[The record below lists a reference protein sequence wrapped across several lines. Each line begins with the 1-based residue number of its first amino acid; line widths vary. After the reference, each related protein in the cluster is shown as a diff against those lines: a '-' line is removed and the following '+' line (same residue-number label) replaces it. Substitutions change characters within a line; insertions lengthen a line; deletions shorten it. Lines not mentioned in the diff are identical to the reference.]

1 MLTLNLYIAYSFK
14 LYVETEKLID
24 LEFAFAKKVG
34 IPVSEDTKYNL
45 VSFIDLK
52 GKFDNVPKLSAMNKF
67 MNNPLGLKM
76 PDSN

>member
-1 MLTLNLYIAYSFK
+1 MIIFYLYLYLTKSYK

-24 LEFAFAKKVG
+24 LEFQFAKKVG

-52 GKFDNVPKLSAMNKF
+52 GKYDNVPKLSATNKF
-67 MNNPLGLKM
+67 FNNPQNL
-76 PDSN
+76 